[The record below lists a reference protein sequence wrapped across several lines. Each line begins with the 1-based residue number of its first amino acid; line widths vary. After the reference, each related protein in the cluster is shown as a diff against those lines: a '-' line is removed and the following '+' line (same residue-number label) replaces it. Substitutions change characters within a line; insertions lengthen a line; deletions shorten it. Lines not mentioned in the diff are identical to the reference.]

1 MAYTPTAICL
11 RADQANKGSRRQGME
26 DKAFWRN
33 ERVAFLALTTVSGIG
48 FWSLHKIAQAN
59 FGFKE
64 TLRTPGAVGV
74 EKPLAAA
81 GYDGESGQESLW
93 AEGIALARTL
103 TGLGIRLVFKGEAE
117 FPEKLRAIP
126 DAPEWIFI
134 QGLPENLGKPSV
146 AVVGTRKPSDDGL
159 FLTKYVLGVLAGIG
173 CVTVSGLALGIDQ
186 TAHISSIRYSLPTV
200 AVLGTGILQNY
211 PKGSNELRE
220 EILKAGGSIVSE
232 YLPNQSYSA
241 ENFVRRNRIQAAL
254 CDVLIPAEWSIKSGT
269 AHTVKYAS
277 KYQKRIINLFLPGTQ
292 SSRPEIPFSAAEYGA
307 SWYEVPTKTENLI
320 LFLKSVLLGISGS
333 SPDSQTEHISEIE
346 TEKTTL
352 ESLSEQDLTL
362 HAAPKK
368 PSQPE
373 QRTPSSPEPESD
385 PDSPN
390 GPGQLPL
397 I

>member
-1 MAYTPTAICL
+1 MAYTLTANL
-11 RADQANKGSRRQGME
+11 PSGRSGHKGSQRQAME
-26 DKAFWRN
+26 DRDFWRN
-33 ERVAFLALTTVSGIG
+33 ERIAFLALTAVNGIG

-59 FGFKE
+59 YGFKE
-64 TLRTPGAVGV
+64 ALRAPGPAGV

-81 GYDGESGQESLW
+81 GYDGEPGQESLW
-93 AEGIALARTL
+93 SEGIALARTL
-103 TGLGIRLVFKGEAE
+103 TSLGVRLIFKAEAE

-134 QGLPENLGKPSV
+134 QGIPENLSKPSV

-159 FLTKYVLGVLAGIG
+159 FLTKYVLGVLARIG

-186 TAHISSIRYSLPTV
+186 VAHISSIRYSLPTV

-254 CDVLIPAEWSIKSGT
+254 CDVLIPSEWSIKSGT

-277 KYQKRIINLFLPGTQ
+277 RYEKRIVNVFLPGTQ
-292 SSRPEIPFSAAEYGA
+292 NSRPEIPFSAAEYRA
-307 SWYEVPTKTENLI
+307 SWYEVPTKTESLI
-320 LFLKSVLLGISGS
+320 QFLKSVLLEAPESMPTS
-333 SPDSQTEHISEIE
+333 TADLPV
-346 TEKTTL
+346 EKTIDTL
-352 ESLSEQDLTL
+352 
-362 HAAPKK
+362 
-368 PSQPE
+368 
-373 QRTPSSPEPESD
+373 EPESEKESHD
-385 PDSPN
+385 TIEAN
-390 GPGQLPL
+390 GLNQPSQLPL

>member
-1 MAYTPTAICL
+1 
-11 RADQANKGSRRQGME
+11 ME

-59 FGFKE
+59 YGFKE
-64 TLRTPGAVGV
+64 TLRTPEAVGV

-93 AEGIALARTL
+93 TEGIALARTL

-117 FPEKLRAIP
+117 FPEKLRVIP
-126 DAPEWIFI
+126 DAPEWVFI
-134 QGLPENLGKPSV
+134 QGLPGNLSKPSV

-186 TAHISSIRYSLPTV
+186 EAHKSSIRYSLPTV

-211 PKGSNELRE
+211 PKGSDELRE

-254 CDVLIPAEWSIKSGT
+254 CDVLIPTEWSIKSGT

-277 KYQKRIINLFLPGTQ
+277 KYEKRIINVFLPDTQ
-292 SSRPEIPFSAAEYGA
+292 SSRPEILFSAAEYRA
-307 SWYEVPTKTENLI
+307 LRYEVPTKTESLI
-320 LFLKSVLLGISGS
+320 LFLRSALLGIS
-333 SPDSQTEHISEIE
+333 DSTPSYLVAQATDVTTEES
-346 TEKTTL
+346 TLDLQLKTDVTL
-352 ESLSEQDLTL
+352 EVEATIKPESEQQT
-362 HAAPKK
+362 
-368 PSQPE
+368 
-373 QRTPSSPEPESD
+373 SPTSGPESE
-385 PDSPN
+385 PDNPQKLS
-390 GPGQLPL
+390 QLPL

>member
-1 MAYTPTAICL
+1 
-11 RADQANKGSRRQGME
+11 ME

-59 FGFKE
+59 YGFKE
-64 TLRTPGAVGV
+64 TLRTPEAVGL
-74 EKPLAAA
+74 EKSLAAA

-93 AEGIALARTL
+93 TEGIALARTL

-117 FPEKLRAIP
+117 FPEKLRVIP
-126 DAPEWIFI
+126 DAPEWVFI
-134 QGLPENLGKPSV
+134 QGLPGNLSKPSV

-186 TAHISSIRYSLPTV
+186 EAHKSSIRYSLPTV

-220 EILKAGGSIVSE
+220 EILKTGGSIVSE

-254 CDVLIPAEWSIKSGT
+254 CDVLIPTEWSIKSGT

-277 KYQKRIINLFLPGTQ
+277 KYEKRIINVFLPDTQ
-292 SSRPEIPFSAAEYGA
+292 SSRPEILFSAAEYRA
-307 SWYEVPTKTENLI
+307 SCYEVPTKTENLI
-320 LFLKSVLLGISGS
+320 LFLKSALLGISDSTPTYLVVQASGMATEES
-333 SPDSQTEHISEIE
+333 TLDSQLE
-346 TEKTTL
+346 T
-352 ESLSEQDLTL
+352 DV
-362 HAAPKK
+362 A
-368 PSQPE
+368 SQARPE
-373 QRTPSSPEPESD
+373 QQTPPMPDPEGESD
-385 PDSPN
+385 SSSEPN
-390 GPGQLPL
+390 QLPL